1 MQSYPRSEATYQR
14 NLQYIPVGV
23 VSVNRNVEPRLVF
36 RRGAGAY
43 IWDSDDNRYID
54 YHGAFA
60 AQMLGHNEA
69 TVSAA
74 VRHVLDSEN
83 SLFGSGTT
91 EMEGCLAELICTNI
105 DFIDTVQFL
114 NTGGEA
120 TYQALRVA
128 RAATGRSHIIKPQG
142 GYHGWHNDVACNL
155 ITPLN
160 QIGPRVSPG
169 EYPFIPISAGIPEQ
183 HRGLVHIVNFNV
195 GERHVVI
202 VK

>member
-114 NTGGEA
+114 KYRKRGDLPGASRGAGCHRTESHH
-120 TYQALRVA
+120 Q
-128 RAATGRSHIIKPQG
+128 ATGR
-142 GYHGWHNDVACNL
+142 
-155 ITPLN
+155 
-160 QIGPRVSPG
+160 
-169 EYPFIPISAGIPEQ
+169 ISRMAQ
-183 HRGLVHIVNFNV
+183 
-195 GERHVVI
+195 
-202 VK
+202 